1 MPQLN
6 CFNITY
12 DIHVMCNIFS
22 FLNSDHRCIT
32 NSINSRSEKYPS
44 TNADVANLHPMFR
57 LKYFLSECTFR
68 ISPHLCDTQRE
79 TLPYE
84 YVCTHTYFR
93 AQVISTRI
101 AFAIYGHTEI
111 RVCSFRVRAHV
122 YAPLESASRLD
133 YIYNLLA
140 VYRWRIRVTVW
151 VCVLAE
157 CLRNDGCVC
166 VRARV
171 MCVRAERVA
180 GVFCYIDRSRVVDH
194 LPFSN
199 PLCPHLSPPRALP
212 RPCTSCSP
220 HLLAP
225 EPRPRVPLDVTHP
238 KTFDSSTT
246 SSHTYFRVLV
256 QPRYDI
262 RAVTNMYPSY
272 MASMWTPFGYL
283 RLSFLVARVDIF
295 FGFFFCKYGFFYE
308 RNVSLDW
315 RGLFMF

>member
-180 GVFCYIDRSRVVDH
+180 GVFCYIDR
-194 LPFSN
+194 
-199 PLCPHLSPPRALP
+199 AW
-212 RPCTSCSP
+212 
-220 HLLAP
+220 
-225 EPRPRVPLDVTHP
+225 
-238 KTFDSSTT
+238 STT
-246 SSHTYFRVLV
+246 SPSPIRSAPISPHPVLYRAPAPHAHPTFSLPSLVLV
-256 QPRYDI
+256 FHSTSPIRKPSTLRQPPVTRIFACWCSHGMIYELSQICI
-262 RAVTNMYPSY
+262 RVTWPLCERHS
-272 MASMWTPFGYL
+272 AT
-283 RLSFLVARVDIF
+283 
-295 FGFFFCKYGFFYE
+295 FGFP
-308 RNVSLDW
+308 SL
-315 RGLFMF
+315 